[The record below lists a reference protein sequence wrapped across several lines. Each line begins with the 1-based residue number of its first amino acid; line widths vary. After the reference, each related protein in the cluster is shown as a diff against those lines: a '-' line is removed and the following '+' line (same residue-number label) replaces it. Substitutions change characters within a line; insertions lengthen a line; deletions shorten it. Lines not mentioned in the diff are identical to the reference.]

1 MNSSIA
7 KPEIKNSY
15 IYVLTDKEK
24 EELSQLV
31 NSISVDLNQLNY
43 STLNELEKTSY
54 KIPNKLLDHLISFKR
69 EKNQKGVILFRN
81 LPIDKEL
88 PDTPSNGEPAKNK
101 KGNISE
107 LLLYLFMLHLGE
119 PIGYADEK
127 KGQIIHDICPI
138 KGKETNLENSGS
150 QVFFTYH
157 TEDAIHPHKPD
168 YLSLVCLRS
177 DHEEKAVTET
187 ASIVEALELLP
198 GYAIDLLRQPLY
210 RLSPPSSFNSP
221 ELSVQTSVL
230 SGNIIKPDLCIHGSL
245 MEGVNDEARWA
256 LEELKKALSEVSS
269 GVVLKP
275 GDLIII
281 DNHLAAHARTAF
293 KPKYDGKDRW
303 LQRMFAVVDI
313 NKSSASR
320 SIKSH
325 VCMPLKIELEL
336 QK

>member
-1 MNSSIA
+1 MNPALQMSETA
-7 KPEIKNSY
+7 NSH
-15 IYVLTDKEK
+15 ILVLTDLEK
-24 EELSQLV
+24 A
-31 NSISVDLNQLNY
+31 DLNQLIHSIKLDLNHLDHC
-43 STLNELEKTSY
+43 TLNQLEKESHKLPE
-54 KIPNKLLDHLISFKR
+54 KIIDYLISFKR
-69 EKNQKGVILFRN
+69 EKNRHGTLLFRN
-81 LPIDKEL
+81 LPTDNEL
-88 PDTPSNGEPAKNK
+88 PNTPSNGEPSKNK
-101 KGNISE
+101 TENVSE

-127 KGQIIHDICPI
+127 NGQIIHDICPV

-177 DHEEKAVTET
+177 DHEQKAKTET
-187 ASIVEALELLP
+187 ASIVQALELLP
-198 GYAIDLLRQPLY
+198 GYAIDLLRKPLY
-210 RLSPPSSFNSP
+210 LLSPPSSFNSP
-221 ELSVQTSVL
+221 ELTIQTSVL
-230 SGNIIKPDLCIHGSL
+230 SGNIIQPNLCIHGSL
-245 MEGVNDEARWA
+245 MKGTNSEAQWA
-256 LEELKKALSEVSS
+256 LEELKKALASVSS

-293 KPKYDGKDRW
+293 TPKYDGKDRW
-303 LQRMFAVVDI
+303 LQRMFAVIDF

-325 VCMPLKIELEL
+325 ICMPLKIELEL